1 VVVRDARVHRPWRR
15 LVLGLFALLAIG
27 PARAETLV
35 IAGDIWCPI
44 NCAPESAKPG
54 IFVELARDIF
64 AEAGIQVEYRVIN
77 WARAISDARTGKL
90 NAVIGAGIQDAPDF
104 LYTPTAPGISRMCFY
119 VAQGAPWRYQGLGSL
134 AQVRLGTINSY
145 SYGQE
150 IDAYVRMHRAKGDRV
165 QVVSGEQALEMNVEK
180 VRFGRLDATV
190 ENSWVMENLLARTR
204 QQDRLQS
211 AGCRAPDV
219 PIYLAFS
226 PAIEAS
232 ARYNALFEAGLQRY
246 RASGR
251 LDALMR
257 SYGVTTP

>member
-1 VVVRDARVHRPWRR
+1 MLLRRP
-15 LVLGLFALLAIG
+15 
-27 PARAETLV
+27 
-35 IAGDIWCPI
+35 
-44 NCAPESAKPG
+44 
-54 IFVELARDIF
+54 
-64 AEAGIQVEYRVIN
+64 
-77 WARAISDARTGKL
+77 
-90 NAVIGAGIQDAPDF
+90 GA
-104 LYTPTAPGISRMCFY
+104 S
-119 VAQGAPWRYQGLGSL
+119 WRYQGLGSL

-204 QQDRLQS
+204 QQDRLQA

-226 PAIEAS
+226 PPSRPAHAQRPVRGG
-232 ARYNALFEAGLQRY
+232 AAALSGFAGW
-246 RASGR
+246 
-251 LDALMR
+251 MR
-257 SYGVTTP
+257 